1 MTALHGQP
9 LRHWNIAAHVCT
21 HGAILSDL
29 AQFRKTCTIFLYRTD
44 VIAQVII
51 QIEAPR
57 HGQLNRHPSQE
68 DDYLSVR
75 LGATRLRNSH
85 F

>member
-1 MTALHGQP
+1 M
-9 LRHWNIAAHVCT
+9 
-21 HGAILSDL
+21 SDL
-29 AQFRKTCTIFLYRTD
+29 AQFRKPHTISLYRTD
-44 VIAQVII
+44 VIAHGHTHFLSYIQTLQAIV

-57 HGQLNRHPSQE
+57 HGQLDQHPSQE

-75 LGATRLRNSH
+75 LGTTGLRNSH